1 MPVEILTWNQ
11 DVAVSVTLNAS
22 RFGEELALTLRDMI
36 KESMGTSGFP
46 KIKTGKLK
54 SSIIAGKIDKFTFT
68 VSSDMEYA
76 PYVEFGTSKAP
87 PYPYFRPNIE
97 RLKAAAKGAIV

>member
-1 MPVEILTWNQ
+1 MIEN
-11 DVAVSVTLNAS
+11 
-22 RFGEELALTLRDMI
+22 TLRLI
-36 KESMGTSGFP
+36 NHNNNILLLCGLP
-46 KIKTGKLK
+46 KNFKK
-54 SSIIAGKIDKFTFT
+54 IIAGKIDEFTFT

-97 RLKAAAKGAIV
+97 RLKEAAKGAIV